1 MDLKLLLKVY
11 VFVFI
16 YNNDVYYRF
25 NIYTN
30 YLYIHNLEMSL
41 FNINIK
47 KNRIDN
53 QYSSY
58 LWYCKL
64 GHINETRITK
74 LYKEWYFDAFDYE
87 SHEICLFYMMTK
99 TLFTRKNERSK
110 KLLGLIHIYVCGP
123 MMIHT

>member
-16 YNNDVYYRF
+16 YNNDVYYKS

-53 QYSSY
+53 Q
-58 LWYCKL
+58 
-64 GHINETRITK
+64 
-74 LYKEWYFDAFDYE
+74 
-87 SHEICLFYMMTK
+87 
-99 TLFTRKNERSK
+99 
-110 KLLGLIHIYVCGP
+110 
-123 MMIHT
+123 

>member
-47 KNRIDN
+47 KNRIVN

-74 LYKEWYFDAFDYE
+74 LYKE
-87 SHEICLFYMMTK
+87 
-99 TLFTRKNERSK
+99 
-110 KLLGLIHIYVCGP
+110 
-123 MMIHT
+123 